1 MDLIAG
7 ATSGGNVRLFSRAR
21 HALREVFRTIGV
33 EAGDKVLIPGFIC
46 RDILPAVHAVRA
58 EVAFYP
64 VTQSL
69 APSALPALRGVKAV
83 LAVNYF
89 GFPQELTVFRAY
101 CVEHGAVLIEDNAHG
116 FLSRD
121 AQGNALGSR
130 GDFGIVSMRKTFAL
144 PDGGALLVNAKGWTE
159 RLAAPLACR
168 NRPLSATFVAKRAL
182 ARIQNATGIRVRTLG
197 EQITRGSRW
206 IVTGHALPV
215 SLPESETEDLGD
227 SAIHCES
234 IDILS
239 KIKPAQEVDRRRSL
253 YKEFDRLLRGLDI
266 EPVFGGLPAG
276 VAPFGYPFRASR
288 REAAA
293 VSRIALKKG
302 LNCSHWPDLPSAVV
316 PDAPDSYRNVWWVNF
331 LC

>member
-7 ATSGGNVRLFSRAR
+7 ARAGGNVRLFSLAR
-21 HALREVFRTIGV
+21 HALREVFSIIGV
-33 EAGDKVLIPGFIC
+33 EAGDKVLIPGFVC

-58 EVAFYP
+58 EAAYFPVAR
-64 VTQSL
+64 SL
-69 APSALPALRGVKAV
+69 APSALPVLHGVKAV

-89 GFPQELTVFRAY
+89 GFPQELAVFREY
-101 CVEHGAVLIEDNAHG
+101 CVDHGAVLIEDNAHG
-116 FLSRD
+116 FLSCD

-168 NRPLSATFVAKRAL
+168 NDRLPASFVAKRAL

-197 EQITRGSRW
+197 EQIARGCRW

-227 SAIHCES
+227 PAIHCES
-234 IDILS
+234 INILS
-239 KIKPAQEVDRRRSL
+239 KIQPAQEVHRRRRL
-253 YKEFDRLLRGLDI
+253 YREFDRLLRGLDI

-288 REAAA
+288 PEAAA
-293 VSRIALKKG
+293 VSRIASKKG
-302 LNCSHWPDLPSAVV
+302 VNCSYWPDLPSEVV
-316 PDAPDSYRNVWWVNF
+316 PDAPDYYRNVWWVNF
-331 LC
+331 QC